1 MPSYINIEDRYRA
14 SSIRERQMQYV
25 WAATAA
31 AVISVGATAAGT
43 AMSYSASQ
51 KAGKAQAAAS
61 KKATRQEKKALKGQK
76 AAAAQYEAEMG
87 QVEAPKWDIG
97 ADIADAQRITGY
109 NEQQLEML
117 YPGARN
123 QRQLASMAISDYMK
137 GVVPKDVQE
146 QTQRMLAETGGAGFN
161 FATAG
166 QGMGIQAP
174 QANLARSLGLTSLQ
188 LQQTGLGLSRD
199 WQTMASAFIQSPLQ
213 VGQARLG
220 FEGAAAD
227 IAMQKATNMYNARS
241 GLLGEQRQL
250 SGRQYERSLQQAET
264 NLALDQA
271 RAKMIQDTASSLS
284 SGVSAAGSAYSKFA
298 QAKGASTTPLS
309 SGFYQGEIGAAN
321 AYGVAPSQLSY
332 QKPTGGF
339 MGIGGQGGG
348 YYYTPGGVYGRK

>member
-1 MPSYINIEDRYRA
+1 
-14 SSIRERQMQYV
+14 MQYV

-31 AVISVGATAAGT
+31 AVVSVGATAAGT

-87 QVEAPKWDIG
+87 QVEAPVYDIG
-97 ADIADAQRITGY
+97 AMVGDAERISQYNRAQLEKFLPGAAAQR
-109 NEQQLEML
+109 ERAVQQVDD
-117 YPGARN
+117 A
-123 QRQLASMAISDYMK
+123 MAKVSEYMGGK
-137 GVVPKDVQE
+137 VPKDVQDQIIRNVAE
-146 QTQRMLAETGGAGFN
+146 QAGAGFN
-161 FATAG
+161 LPGTAG
-166 QGMGIQAP
+166 AIGPSGFQAAQG
-174 QANLARSLGLTSLQ
+174 LAARQLGLTSLQ
-188 LQQTGLGLSRD
+188 LSQFGIEAMPRVQNVSQSWNQIAR
-199 WQTMASAFIQSPLQ
+199 QFIAEPLDVGKLQ
-213 VGQARLG
+213 FAYGQAATDL
-220 FEGAAAD
+220 
-227 IAMQKATNMYNARS
+227 AMQQATNRYNARS

-250 SGRQYERSLQQAET
+250 SGREYERSLQQAET

-271 RAKMIQDTASSLS
+271 RAKMIQDTGSSLS
-284 SGVSAAGSAYSKFA
+284 SGISAGAGAYSKFA
-298 QAKGASTTPLS
+298 QARDTSTTPLS

-348 YYYTPGGVYGRK
+348 YYYTPGGVFGRK